1 MKRLAGWIYDRLE
14 KMHKKPVAI
23 LYNSAVREDLQ
34 ALESVG
40 NISGRQREY
49 VINKL
54 SVCSMIVVCGMVLSA
69 GLWIKE
75 GIAVKIVDNRI
86 DRNPYG
92 DGAKNVLLAADD
104 GTNTYYIPVTIEET
118 HYTQAQ
124 LLELSEEAVPV
135 LEKSILGENAGFD
148 EIAYDVRLTQKIDG
162 YPFDITWR
170 VNEEYM
176 DHEGR
181 LLKDRL
187 DSPVLV
193 ELTAVLSCENFE
205 MEHHIMMKIH
215 DKAIQPDR
223 AEMIKKVVQEKEQE
237 SREYQDMTLPS
248 KIEDYSVQWGYKKS
262 YTGLL
267 FLAATPILAVLV
279 YLGRDRDLHMQ
290 VMNREE
296 QMRSD
301 YPEIVSS
308 LALLIGAGMTVPNAW
323 NKIAKDYKSRKI
335 QCKGNTQKRYA
346 YEEMLLTVYEMESGV
361 SQTDAYEHFGRRC
374 RISDYNKLS
383 ALLAQNIKKGAAD
396 LPRLLKEEAAD
407 AFENRKHMAR
417 KLGEKAGTKL
427 LVPMMMLLGITMAI
441 IMIPAFQTYF

>member
-75 GIAVKIVDNRI
+75 GIAAKIVDNRI

-205 MEHHIMMKIH
+205 MEHCIMMKIH

-248 KIEDYSVQWGYKKS
+248 TIEDYSVQWGYKKS

-279 YLGRDRDLHMQ
+279 YFGRDRDLHMQ

-361 SQTDAYEHFGRRC
+361 SQTNAYEHFGRRC

-441 IMIPAFQTYF
+441 IMIPAFKTYF